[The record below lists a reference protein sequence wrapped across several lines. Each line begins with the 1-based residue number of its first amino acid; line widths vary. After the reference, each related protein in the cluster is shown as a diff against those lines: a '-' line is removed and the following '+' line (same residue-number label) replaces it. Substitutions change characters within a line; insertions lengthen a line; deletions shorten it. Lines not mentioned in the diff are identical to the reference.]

1 MSLIDSYRN
10 TLQRKREEVAKL
22 TASKAKI
29 HKKYA
34 ECSAKAQKA
43 SEAAN
48 KSKSAATIKTKL
60 REAERFSK
68 NASKEAENLAK
79 IEAKISSKQ
88 KEVDR
93 ALRQVNDLEEK
104 QSKKQSKEQEKRFEQ
119 VKRTLS
125 EHDRL
130 HQSTI
135 IELEQLTKLP
145 EKIAIAFFA
154 ANPLDQD
161 LLRLDE
167 EVRSIQEMLRKS
179 LHRDSIA
186 FHSFWATRSIDI
198 LQSLNETNPTVVHFS
213 GHGSDR
219 DELVLQDNKGD
230 TKLITKEAIVQTMV
244 ATESNI
250 RLVLFNTCF
259 SEGQA
264 EAIVQ
269 HVDAAIGMS
278 DSISDEAARV
288 FSSQFYSSIG
298 FGLSI
303 ALAFEQA
310 KAALMLEGIPES
322 ETPRLF
328 VRENKDPNSMV
339 IVKPEGVV

>member
-22 TASKAKI
+22 TASKAEI

-34 ECSAKAQKA
+34 ECLAKAQKA

-48 KSKSAATIKTKL
+48 KSKSASMIKTKL

-79 IEAKISSKQ
+79 IEAKIASKQ

-179 LHRDSIA
+179 LHRDSIV

-219 DELVLQDNKGD
+219 DELVLQDNKGE

-310 KAALMLEGIPES
+310 KAALMLEGISES

-328 VRENKDPNSMV
+328 VRENMDPNTMI